1 MYKNSR
7 VKSDN
12 DLISVSLEIFPAVR
26 KVGQMHPFLNDASIY
41 ALLLFHTHRL
51 PVRKID
57 PSTALGMTI

>member
-1 MYKNSR
+1 
-7 VKSDN
+7 
-12 DLISVSLEIFPAVR
+12 
-26 KVGQMHPFLNDASIY
+26 MHPFLNDASVY